1 MKLPDF
7 TWWRNRYIRFLI
19 TALLVIMTACQMQ
32 VENTKNLQ
40 PVAAKFTP
48 VTIETCGITI
58 TYKQPPKRV
67 ITLNQP
73 ATEIMLALG
82 LSAQMIGT
90 AYLDDRILPEY
101 QKTYSQIPV
110 IADKYPSKE
119 VLLGAEPDFVY
130 GSFPGAFGKD
140 AIGGRKELLSLNIN
154 SYLAA
159 GAIEVC
165 PQKRALVENIYSEIQ
180 DIGKIFGVS
189 DRAVKLIAALKQE
202 LQDTQTK
209 LGKVNPPKRVFW
221 YASESPPYTVTVDSL
236 PNQILEF
243 AGGRNIFQEKAKG
256 TYITVNWEDV
266 INRNPEIIILS
277 DASWSPAKEQRQ
289 FFLTN
294 PAYGEI
300 SAVQKDKFI
309 VIDYSY
315 STSGVRFAKGVKILA
330 QSLYPE
336 KFK

>member
-1 MKLPDF
+1 MK
-7 TWWRNRYIRFLI
+7 RHRHINILI
-19 TALLVIMTACQMQ
+19 ICLLVVLVACQMQ
-32 VENTKNLQ
+32 VKNTNSKQLAASNFNPIIIEN
-40 PVAAKFTP
+40 
-48 VTIETCGITI
+48 CGITI

-67 ITLNQP
+67 VTLNQP

-82 LSAQMIGT
+82 LEARMVGT

-101 QKTYSQIPV
+101 QKSYTQVPV
-110 IADKYPSKE
+110 IAQKYPSQE

-140 AIGGRKELLSLNIN
+140 GISGRKDLLSLGIN
-154 SYLAA
+154 SYLPE

-165 PQKRALVENIYSEIQ
+165 QRKRGLLENIYSEIR
-180 DIGKIFGVS
+180 DIGNIFGVS
-189 DRAVKLIAALKQE
+189 DRALKLITSIQQE
-202 LQDTQTK
+202 LEDTQKK

-221 YASESPPYTVTVDSL
+221 YASESPPYTITVDSL
-236 PNQILEF
+236 PNLILES
-243 AGGRNIFQEKAKG
+243 AGGRNIFQQKANG

-277 DASWSPAKEQRQ
+277 EASWSPAKMQRQ
-289 FFLTN
+289 LFQSN
-294 PAYGEI
+294 PAYAKI
-300 SAVQKDKFI
+300 AAVQKDKFV

-315 STSGVRFAKGVKILA
+315 STSGVRIAKAVRTLA
-330 QSLYPE
+330 QAFYPE

>member
-19 TALLVIMTACQMQ
+19 TALLVIVTACQMQ
-32 VENTKNLQ
+32 VKNTKNLQ
-40 PVAAKFTP
+40 PVAAHFTP
-48 VTIETCGITI
+48 VTIENCGITI

-67 ITLNQP
+67 VTLNQP

-82 LSAQMIGT
+82 LETQIVGT

-140 AIGGRKELLSLNIN
+140 AVSGRKYLLSLGIN
-154 SYLAA
+154 SYLAE

-165 PQKRALVENIYSEIQ
+165 SKKRELLENIYNEIAE
-180 DIGKIFGVS
+180 IGQIFGVS
-189 DRAVKLIAALKQE
+189 DRAIKLINNLKQE
-202 LQDTQTK
+202 LQSTQTK
-209 LGKVNPPKRVFW
+209 LGQINPPKPVFW
-221 YASESPPYTVTVDSL
+221 YASESPPYTITIDSL

-243 AGGRNIFQEKAKG
+243 AGGRNIFQEKANG

-266 INRNPEIIILS
+266 INRNPETIILS

-294 PAYGEI
+294 PAYAKI

-315 STSGVRFAKGVKILA
+315 STSGIRFAQGVKILA
-330 QSLYPE
+330 QALYPE

>member
-1 MKLPDF
+1 MKLPGF
-7 TWWRNRYIRFLI
+7 TWRRNRYTIFFV
-19 TALLVIMTACQMQ
+19 TTLLVIIAACQMGL
-32 VENTKNLQ
+32 ENPKNL
-40 PVAAKFTP
+40 PSITANFTP
-48 VTIETCGITI
+48 VTIENCGVTI

-67 ITLNQP
+67 VTLNQP

-82 LSAQMIGT
+82 LETQMVGT

-140 AIGGRKELLSLNIN
+140 AVSGRKDLLSLGIN
-154 SYLAA
+154 SYLAE

-165 PQKRALVENIYSEIQ
+165 PNKRELLENIYNEIAE
-180 DIGKIFGVS
+180 IGQIFGVS
-189 DRAVKLIAALKQE
+189 DRAVKLINNLKQE

-209 LGKVNPPKRVFW
+209 LGQINPPKSVFW
-221 YASESPPYTVTVDSL
+221 YASESPPYTITIDSL
-236 PNQILEF
+236 PNKMLSL
-243 AGGRNIFQEKAKG
+243 AGGRNIFQEKANG

-266 INRNPEIIILS
+266 INHNPETIILS

-289 FFLTN
+289 LFLTN
-294 PAYGEI
+294 PAYGKI

-315 STSGVRFAKGVKILA
+315 STSGVRFAQGVKILA
-330 QSLYPE
+330 QALYPE